1 MINIYDLNFFICIH
15 YLNMVANLI
24 FSLILSNENTL
35 YILFLLFI
43 SCEND
48 LNNYTA
54 CDFPQQLSCCGGQ
67 NFQSYHLT
75 G

>member
-1 MINIYDLNFFICIH
+1 MIQFFICIH

-35 YILFLLFI
+35 YILFIFLFI
-43 SCEND
+43 SCDSD

-54 CDFPQQLSCCGGQ
+54 CDFPQQLSCCGGAE
-67 NFQSYHLT
+67 FQFII
-75 G
+75 